1 MGAHSSIQ
9 KLRSGLDLKGGW
21 QLLKAS
27 YKAWM
32 AQDPFRQS
40 ATIAYYAIFSLPA
53 LLVII
58 ISLAGF
64 FFGPEAV
71 TGQLSRNINRIMG
84 SETAKQIESMIAE
97 ASINDKSAL
106 ATMIAVGV
114 MFIGSTAVF
123 VQLQKTFNIIWQVK
137 PRIKGKFLLVLKA
150 RLLSFGLV
158 LTIGFLLLIS
168 LVITSL
174 VALFGAW
181 LETRIPGLAVM
192 MLQILNF
199 VISFGLITVLFA
211 MMFKFLPDASI
222 KWRNVWTGA
231 VLTSL
236 LFSLGQMALGLY
248 FGKATPAS
256 TYGAAGS
263 VVLIMLW
270 MSYSCMILFFGA
282 EFTRQYTLARER
294 KIVPAEHAMKEKRDD
309 NKRVETQDVPPKK
322 T

>member
-1 MGAHSSIQ
+1 MKDSWQI
-9 KLRSGLDLKGGW
+9 LKTT
-21 QLLKAS
+21 
-27 YKAWM
+27 YNAWV

-40 ATIAYYAIFSLPA
+40 AIIAYYAIFSLPA

-58 ISLAGF
+58 ISVAGF
-64 FFGPEAV
+64 FFGHEAV
-71 TGQLSRNINRIMG
+71 TGQLSHNINRIMG
-84 SETAKQIESMIAE
+84 ADTAKQIESMIAQ
-97 ASINDKSAL
+97 ASISDKSSW
-106 ATMIAVGV
+106 ATVIAVV
-114 MFIGSTAVF
+114 IMFLGSTAVF

-137 PRIKGKFLLVLKA
+137 PRVKGKFLMVLKA

-174 VALFGAW
+174 VALFGLW
-181 LETRIPGLAVM
+181 LETRMPGIAVI

-199 VISFGLITVLFA
+199 IISFGLITVLFA
-211 MMFKFLPDASI
+211 MMFKFLPDAKI

-236 LFSLGQMALGLY
+236 LFSLGQGALGFY

-263 VVLIMLW
+263 VILIMIW

-282 EFTRQYTLARER
+282 EFTRQFTLAREK
-294 KIVPAEHAMKEKRDD
+294 KIVPMEHAVKEKRDD
-309 NKRVETQDVPPKK
+309 NKRVETKDVSPKK
-322 T
+322 V

>member
-1 MGAHSSIQ
+1 
-9 KLRSGLDLKGGW
+9 
-21 QLLKAS
+21 
-27 YKAWM
+27 
-32 AQDPFRQS
+32 
-40 ATIAYYAIFSLPA
+40 

-58 ISLAGF
+58 ISVAGF
-64 FFGPEAV
+64 FFGHEAV
-71 TGQLSRNINRIMG
+71 TGQLSHNINRIMG
-84 SETAKQIESMIAE
+84 ADTAKQIESMIAQ
-97 ASINDKSAL
+97 ASISNKSVWATVLAL
-106 ATMIAVGV
+106 VI
-114 MFIGSTAVF
+114 MFLGSTAVF

-137 PRIKGKFLLVLKA
+137 PKLTGKFLMVLKA

-174 VALFGAW
+174 VALFASW
-181 LETRIPGLAVM
+181 LETRIPGLAVT
-192 MLQILNF
+192 MLQVLNF
-199 VISFGLITVLFA
+199 LISFGLITILFA
-211 MMFKFLPDASI
+211 MMYKFLPDAKI

-231 VLTSL
+231 ILTSL

-263 VVLIMLW
+263 IILIMLW

-282 EFTRQYTLARER
+282 EFTRQFTLAREK
-294 KIVPAEHAMKEKRDD
+294 KIVPTELAVKTKRDD
-309 NKRVETQDVPPKK
+309 NKRVETTDMSTKN